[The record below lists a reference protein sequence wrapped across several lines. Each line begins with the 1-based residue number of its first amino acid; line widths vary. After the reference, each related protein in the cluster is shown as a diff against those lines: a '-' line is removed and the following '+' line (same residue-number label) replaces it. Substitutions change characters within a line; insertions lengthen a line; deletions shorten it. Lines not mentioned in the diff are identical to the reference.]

1 MLLYNGGEWAFSEYR
16 QGYEPEREATM
27 KELLNL
33 FSPILE
39 FGKAD
44 GWKMIVMWIIGGVL
58 IYLAIRKQMEPTL
71 LLPIGF
77 GAILMNFPNAGIA
90 EPLETLYNAGIA
102 NELFPLLLFIGIGAM
117 IDFGPLLSNP
127 KLMIFGA
134 AAQFGIFFTLC
145 TASVFFPDIK
155 DAASISIIGAADGP
169 TSIVVANA
177 LKSNYIGAIT
187 VAAYSYMALVPI
199 IQPPVIRLLTTKEE
213 RRIRMAYE
221 GKPVSKT
228 AKILFPIVIS
238 IVACLFV
245 PSAGSLI
252 GFLMFGNLIR
262 ECGVLE
268 SLSETAQKVLANLVT
283 LFLGLTIAF
292 NMNASQ
298 FLAPETLLIMG
309 LGLVAFIFDTAG
321 GVLFAKL
328 YNLVMKLLGKPLIN
342 PMIGAAGI
350 SAFPMSGRIVHKM
363 GLEEDPQNFLL
374 MHSIGVNV
382 SGQIASVIAGAL
394 VLGFFA

>member
-1 MLLYNGGEWAFSEYR
+1 MQEILSLFDSLLAFG
-16 QGYEPEREATM
+16 QGD
-27 KELLNL
+27 N
-33 FSPILE
+33 
-39 FGKAD
+39 
-44 GWKMIVMWIIGGVL
+44 WKMFIMWIIGGVL
-58 IYLAIRKQMEPTL
+58 IYLAIKKEMEPTL

-77 GAILMNFPNAGIA
+77 GAILMNFPGVVTTEVIAGVEVVKYGGIA
-90 EPLETLYNAGIA
+90 EPLHELYNAGIA

-145 TASVFFPDIK
+145 MASMFFPDIK

-169 TSIVVANA
+169 TSIVVANT
-177 LKSNYIGAIT
+177 LGSHYVGAIT

-199 IQPPVIRLLTTKEE
+199 IQPPVIKALTTKKE

-221 GKPVSKT
+221 GKQVSKT
-228 AKILFPIVIS
+228 TKILFPIIIS
-238 IVACLFV
+238 IVACVFA

-262 ECGVLE
+262 ECGVLD

-283 LFLGLTIAF
+283 IFLGITIAF
-292 NMNASQ
+292 NMHADQ
-298 FLAPETLLIMG
+298 FLAFETLLIMG
-309 LGLVAFIFDTAG
+309 LGLIAFIFDTAG

-328 YNLVMKLLGKPLIN
+328 YNLIMKIMGKPLIN

-363 GLEEDPQNFLL
+363 ALEEDNQNFLL

-394 VLGFFA
+394 VLGFFS